1 MEAKMNKKD
10 FLEIIEKFLKDNPKE
25 KKTVVTGVS
34 ACDLGM
40 MSIGSP
46 NLVYDLRNGRECR
59 EDTQSR
65 VLDFI
70 NNYKKG
76 E

>member
-1 MEAKMNKKD
+1 MNKKD
-10 FLEIIEKFLKDNPKE
+10 FLETIEKFLNDNPKE

-59 EDTQSR
+59 EETQAR